1 MQNFVAS
8 LYFTV
13 DTIVFMIEEI
23 LFQLLQNCLLILPQA
38 SSKCPKSSEELSC
51 LGALSYCFH
60 YQAEIRLV
68 CSLISKLS
76 TFYLESWWLQSLGT
90 SAFRRLYKLYFSL
103 NFVPIISK
111 PVFTLKK
118 MHQFKKYRI
127 TFWLHF

>member
-60 YQAEIRLV
+60 YPLSSRNQAGMQFNIQTEYFLSGIVMTPKSWNERF
-68 CSLISKLS
+68 SK
-76 TFYLESWWLQSLGT
+76 
-90 SAFRRLYKLYFSL
+90 
-103 NFVPIISK
+103 
-111 PVFTLKK
+111 TL
-118 MHQFKKYRI
+118 
-127 TFWLHF
+127 